1 MKQKEKIRWQFAGV
15 LGLALVSGIIAYPKV
30 FSYLPFPN
38 AAGIEQ
44 KLKVNLGLDLQ
55 GGIHLEYAADTSQV
69 PVGKKTEALQAALS
83 VVERRVN
90 AFGVGES
97 VIQLSKS
104 GSEDR
109 IIVELPGVKDVEE
122 AKKMLKETP
131 FLEFRESNESELAAQ
146 IAQANDESK
155 KQAED
160 VLSRAKSGED
170 FATLAKTYSQ
180 DPGSKDK
187 GGDLDFAKKGMFV
200 PEFDA
205 VIFKDDFRTGTVYPD
220 LVESQYGWHIIKK
233 LDERGEGDAK
243 EVRAAHVLLPKQ
255 SIDMVPDSYKYK
267 ATGLSGKNLKN
278 ASVDYQGQGFGMP
291 QVALQF
297 DAEGAKLFADLTKR
311 SIGKPIAIFLDGE
324 VVSAPTVQSEI
335 PDGRAVITGNF
346 TLEEVKNLVKRL
358 NEGAL
363 PVPIT
368 LVGQQSIDASLGEG
382 ALRQSIFAG
391 LIGLL
396 AVSVFMVLYYR
407 FLGLGAVFAL
417 LIYSAMLL
425 AIFRLS
431 GYTPFPI
438 TLTLSGIAG
447 FILSIGIAVDA
458 NVLIFERT
466 REELSYGKTVAKSL
480 EEGFHRAWP
489 SIRDGHV
496 STLITTVVLMILGT
510 GFVKGFAVILALGV
524 LLSLF
529 TAVVL
534 VHTWLRF
541 VVGNWAEGHKAILVA
556 PKAPPEDGEAGEKH
570 VESVIKKEI
579 KNTEPAIKNEGKV
592 KTVKKKKSK
601 HRKR

>member
-1 MKQKEKIRWQFAGV
+1 MKQKDKIRWQFAGV
-15 LGLALVSGIIAYPKV
+15 LGLALVSGVIAYPKV
-30 FSYLPFPN
+30 FSYLPLPN
-38 AAGIEQ
+38 AKNIEQ
-44 KLKVNLGLDLQ
+44 QLKVNLGLDLQ

-69 PVGKKTEALQAALS
+69 PAGKKTEALQAVLS

-109 IIVELPGVKDVEE
+109 IIVELPGVNDVEQ
-122 AKKMLKETP
+122 AKKMLQETP
-131 FLEFRESNESELAAQ
+131 FLEFRESDDSLPAQ
-146 IAQANDESK
+146 IAKANDTA
-155 KQAED
+155 KQQAQD
-160 VLSRAKSGED
+160 VLARAQKGED
-170 FATLAKTYSQ
+170 FASLAKQYSQ
-180 DPGSKDK
+180 DSGSKDQ
-187 GGDLDFAKKGMFV
+187 GGDLGFAKKGTFV
-200 PEFDA
+200 QAFDD
-205 VIFKDDFRTGTVYPD
+205 VLFKDDFKVGTVYPE
-220 LVESQYGWHIIKK
+220 LVESQYGWHIIRKI
-233 LDERGEGDAK
+233 ESRGEGDAL
-243 EVRAAHVLLPKQ
+243 EVLSAHILFPKTSLDSLP
-255 SIDMVPDSYKYK
+255 SSVRYKT
-267 ATGLSGKNLKN
+267 TGLSGKNLKN

-297 DAEGAKLFADLTKR
+297 DVEGAKLFADLTKR
-311 SIGKPIAIFLDGE
+311 NVGKQVAIFLDGE
-324 VVSAPTVQSEI
+324 IVSAPTVQNEI

-346 TLEEVKNLVKRL
+346 TLDEVKNLVQRL

-368 LVGQQSIDASLGEG
+368 LVGQQTIDASLGEG
-382 ALRQSIFAG
+382 ALRQSVFAG

-396 AVSVFMVLYYR
+396 AVSIFMILYYR

-431 GYTPFPI
+431 SFTPFPI

-466 REELSYGKTVAKSL
+466 REELSYGKSVAKSL

-496 STLITTVVLMILGT
+496 STLITTIVLVMLGT

-541 VVGNWAEGHKAILVA
+541 VVGDWAENHKTLLIA
-556 PKAPPEDGEAGEKH
+556 PKKAPPEGMRSGNK
-570 VESVIKKEI
+570 ESGIRNDEQEGDDKK
-579 KNTEPAIKNEGKV
+579 PAQR
-592 KTVKKKKSK
+592 KKKSK
-601 HRKR
+601 HKKR